1 MFIFSLIIIMTCAI
15 IENTTAIA
23 IILRV
28 RILRQTPHN
37 MLILNL
43 CVVDLGVA
51 LFSMTF
57 SLVSVFDDGR
67 YLEEHKLLCKVTG
80 FLANLFTF
88 THLMTIVVIA
98 IDRVLIVTSFK
109 ALPDSHLRVFIMVA
123 TSWLIGTIIPLAPA
137 TELLSSMIYVSSTR
151 HCTIKLNAVKFR
163 IIFIIFIFLFVI
175 PTLVA
180 CYSFVAYTLWR
191 KGQMLKECQM
201 SGRTRGKRACRVGAV
216 EPSQNSESKPNS
228 SNSVPEEDN
237 GKRWDPSDVM
247 TPTDEGVSHDESSGM
262 VIDDDSLGM
271 ATDHADD
278 DVLERHRAERPHVS
292 FPDVPGDTAVEPG
305 KVLFYNRKESL
316 TSSVAS
322 SSWVA
327 SGQYNQKQRNATG
340 KRTKKRKRSLKV
352 RKKNYFIQRRVSI
365 MGALLV
371 LASGICWTPY
381 VLVRTIDHSVNDAIG
396 VFAMWLAYC
405 ITVIDPVIYAFMNQH
420 ARKELIRYKNILS
433 RKISK

>member
-1 MFIFSLIIIMTCAI
+1 
-15 IENTTAIA
+15 
-23 IILRV
+23 
-28 RILRQTPHN
+28 
-37 MLILNL
+37 
-43 CVVDLGVA
+43 
-51 LFSMTF
+51 
-57 SLVSVFDDGR
+57 
-67 YLEEHKLLCKVTG
+67 
-80 FLANLFTF
+80 
-88 THLMTIVVIA
+88 MTIVVIA

-109 ALPDSHLRVFIMVA
+109 ALPDSHLRVFIMVV
-123 TSWLIGTIIPLAPA
+123 TSWLIGTMIPLAPT
-137 TELLSSMIYVSSTR
+137 TELLSSMIYISSTR
-151 HCTIKLNAVKFR
+151 HCTIKSAAVKFR
-163 IIFIIFIFLFVI
+163 IFFIIFIFFFVI

-228 SNSVPEEDN
+228 SNSVPDEDN
-237 GKRWDPSDVM
+237 GKSWGPSDVM

-262 VIDDDSLGM
+262 AI
-271 ATDHADD
+271 DD

-292 FPDVPGDTAVEPG
+292 FPDVPEDTAVEPG
-305 KVLFYNRKESL
+305 RVVLYNRKESL

-352 RKKNYFIQRRVSI
+352 RKKKYFIQRRVSI

-371 LASGICWTPY
+371 LTSGICWTPY
-381 VLVRTIDHSVNDAIG
+381 VLVRTIDHSMNDAIG

-420 ARKELIRYKNILS
+420 ARRELIRNKNILS